1 MKESNLN
8 TIIQKTLNRKN
19 WGFKIPDP
27 MHGTG
32 IQNPFD
38 LVGAYHGKPLYIES
52 KLIKTEHL
60 AFNFNKIEDHQIR
73 NLRYLAESLKESICL
88 VAVGYYVPRKL
99 FNVFFFDI
107 KTILNLK
114 SQGVNSLKKKSI
126 TQLYQD
132 GLYLPI
138 EYEKIEVGGSVKRV
152 QYLQN
157 FEQLEEKVITD
168 EMCNM

>member
-8 TIIQKTLNRKN
+8 TIIQKSLNRVA

-38 LVGAYHGKPLYIES
+38 LVGVYNHKPLYIES
-52 KLIKTEHL
+52 KLIKQEYTS
-60 AFNFNKIEDHQIR
+60 FNFNRIEDHQIR
-73 NLRYLAESLKESICL
+73 NLTFLKSYLPDSLCL
-88 VAVGYYVPRKL
+88 IAVGYYVPRKL
-99 FNVFFFDI
+99 FDVFFFDI
-107 KTILNLK
+107 DTILNLK
-114 SQGVNSLKKKSI
+114 SQGINSLKKKNML
-126 TQLYQD
+126 QLHQD

-138 EYEKIEVGGSVKRV
+138 EYEKIEVGDGIKRV

-157 FEQLEEKVITD
+157 FTNLEDKVVTY
-168 EMCNM
+168 EMLKL